1 MLWGVLQGC
10 LGKVTTSVGAF
21 GILALLITFLPMIL
35 QVGLMQ
41 LSIKLSQGVAG
52 LMEASRLEGLLEG
65 AGFVLTMLQ
74 ALLICYGM
82 MLLSA
87 LALLLTVRRAGMD
100 LIYGFAACLCITL
113 LGTGAFTLL
122 VPKGSLEGTVKFALS
137 LFLVAGFLLPFFG
150 KAPNWEQFWNSSRWG
165 TAGSRCHGDGG

>member
-1 MLWGVLQGC
+1 MSLRTGKYLQAVCFHWWGRCQRRTGSLQGC

-21 GILALLITFLPMIL
+21 GILALLVTFLPVII

-52 LMEASRLEGLLEG
+52 LLEASRLEGLLEG

-87 LALLLTVRRAGMD
+87 LALLLTV
-100 LIYGFAACLCITL
+100 
-113 LGTGAFTLL
+113 
-122 VPKGSLEGTVKFALS
+122 
-137 LFLVAGFLLPFFG
+137 
-150 KAPNWEQFWNSSRWG
+150 
-165 TAGSRCHGDGG
+165 GGQIWT